1 VKRRSALLVAAL
13 LLSATAARLQV
24 GAADSETSLDALERR
39 YRAVVSFTATFT
51 QTYRAPGIETVES
64 GVVAMKRPALMRWE
78 YRRPESKLFVADGK
92 KTYLYSPAD
101 RQVMVAR
108 FSERELRST
117 PLEFLL
123 GGAGLVRGFRPTAER
138 ELQPKLEGTSM
149 LRLEPRSP
157 QSEYDSIVLE
167 FDSRT
172 FEIRRLVVREATG
185 GSSDF
190 LFSDTATNV
199 RLDDRQFQFHMPKG
213 VEVIELDEGRE

>member
-1 VKRRSALLVAAL
+1 VTLHAALCVLALLVAGGLGKA
-13 LLSATAARLQV
+13 S
-24 GAADSETSLDALERR
+24 AADGDAALGALERR
-39 YRAVVSFTATFT
+39 YASVVSFTATFT

-78 YRRPESKLFVADGK
+78 YRRPETKFFVADGK

-123 GGAGLVRGFRPTAER
+123 GGASLVRGFRATAER
-138 ELQPKLEGTSM
+138 ELKPKLEGTSM
-149 LRLEPRSP
+149 LHLEPRAP

-172 FEIRRLVVREATG
+172 FDIRRLVVREATG

-190 LFSDTATNV
+190 LFSEIATNV
-199 RLDDRQFQFHMPKG
+199 RLDDRQFQFRMPKG